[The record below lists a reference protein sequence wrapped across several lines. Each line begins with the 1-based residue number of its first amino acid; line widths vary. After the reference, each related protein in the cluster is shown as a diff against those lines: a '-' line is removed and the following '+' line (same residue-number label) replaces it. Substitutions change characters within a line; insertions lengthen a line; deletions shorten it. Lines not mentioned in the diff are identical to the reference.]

1 VITARAEQLSRV
13 EDPLVAGRAVDLR
26 DVGQR
31 VLRFLAESDD
41 AEAQLPVHP
50 VILVAEDLAP
60 SDTAAIDPA
69 RVVGFATA
77 LGGGTSH
84 TAIIARALG
93 IPAMVGAGPAVLEQD
108 QDEVAVLDGQTGTLW
123 LHLGEEDLAAAA
135 AAQVDIAVLRD
146 REYQT
151 RYQPAIMRDGHRVE
165 VAANIAAPDEAAA
178 AVEAG
183 AEGVGLMRTEFL
195 FLGRDH
201 PPGEDEQYEALATM
215 VRALN
220 GLPLIVRTLDIGGDK
235 NAPYIELPQEDN
247 PFLGVRGIR
256 LCLEQPQLFEPQLRA
271 IYRASRLGPVSIMF
285 PMIARLED
293 LEKAL
298 EYAERARGQVGADP
312 IDTGIM
318 IEVPAAVA
326 MAPELARRVQFFSIG
341 TNDLTQYILAM
352 DRMHPALAKQADA
365 LHPAVLR
372 SIKTVVDAATAAEI
386 WVGVCGGIAGEPE
399 GALILAGLGVRE
411 LSMTIPSVAAVKARL
426 RSVDRAAVRRLADRA
441 VQCATADEVRE
452 LALP

>member
-1 VITARAEQLSRV
+1 MILIA
-13 EDPLVAGRAVDLR
+13 DDLT
-26 DVGQR
+26 
-31 VLRFLAESDD
+31 
-41 AEAQLPVHP
+41 
-50 VILVAEDLAP
+50 P

-93 IPAMVGAGPAVLEQD
+93 IPAMVGAGPALLATKQNAP
-108 QDEVAVLDGQTGTLW
+108 AVLDGVTGTLW
-123 LHLGEEDLAAAA
+123 LDLGDDDLAAAEE
-135 AAQVDIAVLRD
+135 AQRDIAVLRD

-151 RYQPAIMRDGHRVE
+151 RYEPAIMKDGHRVE
-165 VAANIAAPDEAAA
+165 VAANIAGPDEAAA

-195 FLGRDH
+195 FLGRDA
-201 PPGEDEQYEALATM
+201 PPSEDEQYEAYATM

-235 NAPYIELPQEDN
+235 NAPYIDVPDEDN
-247 PFLGVRGIR
+247 PFLGVRGVR
-256 LCLEQPQLFEPQLRA
+256 LCLERPQLFEPQLRA
-271 IYRASRLGPVSIMF
+271 IYRASKLGPVLIMF
-285 PMIARLED
+285 PMIARVED
-293 LEKAL
+293 LEGAL
-298 EYAERARGQVGADP
+298 EYAERARAEVGADP
-312 IDTGIM
+312 IDVGIM
-318 IEVPAAVA
+318 IEVPSAVA
-326 MAPELARRVQFFSIG
+326 IAPELARRVQFFSVG
-341 TNDLTQYILAM
+341 TNDLTQYVLAM

-372 SIKTVVDAATAAEI
+372 NIKMTVDAAEEAGI
-386 WVGVCGGIAGEPE
+386 WVGVCGGMAGEPE

-426 RSVDRAAVRRLADRA
+426 RTVDRAAVRRLADRA
-441 VQCATADEVRE
+441 LRCETATEVRE

>member
-1 VITARAEQLSRV
+1 
-13 EDPLVAGRAVDLR
+13 
-26 DVGQR
+26 
-31 VLRFLAESDD
+31 
-41 AEAQLPVHP
+41 
-50 VILVAEDLAP
+50 
-60 SDTAAIDPA
+60 
-69 RVVGFATA
+69 
-77 LGGGTSH
+77 
-84 TAIIARALG
+84 
-93 IPAMVGAGPAVLEQD
+93 M
-108 QDEVAVLDGQTGTLW
+108 
-123 LHLGEEDLAAAA
+123 
-135 AAQVDIAVLRD
+135 
-146 REYQT
+146 
-151 RYQPAIMRDGHRVE
+151 
-165 VAANIAAPDEAAA
+165 
-178 AVEAG
+178 EAG

-195 FLGRDH
+195 FLGRDD
-201 PPGEDEQYEALATM
+201 PPGEDEQYEALAMM

-235 NAPYIELPQEDN
+235 NAPYIELPKEDN

-293 LEKAL
+293 LEQAL
-298 EYAERARGQVGADP
+298 EYAEHARGQVGADP
-312 IDTGIM
+312 IGTGIM
-318 IEVPAAVA
+318 IEVPSAVA
-326 MAPELARRVQFFSIG
+326 MAPGAGPARAVLLGRHERPDAVHPGDGQ
-341 TNDLTQYILAM
+341 DA
-352 DRMHPALAKQADA
+352 PALAKQADA

-372 SIKTVVDAATAAEI
+372 NIKTVVDAAAAADI

-441 VQCATADEVRE
+441 LRCATAVEVRE